1 MPILITAK
9 VNGFRRCG
17 IAHSDETVEYPD
29 DYFTPLQLIELQSE
43 PMLVVSVGTKD
54 AAKQQPDAGAD
65 KQIAALKAEVTRLQ
79 AEVEHL
85 TKSNTELY
93 DNVMQLTQDNA
104 DLLEELAKLKA
115 SEPSKD
121 ASAEQNAV
129 EKSSKTKGK

>member
-1 MPILITAK
+1 MPIIITAK

-17 IAHSDETVEYPD
+17 IAHSDTATEYSD
-29 DYFTPLQLIELQSE
+29 DHFTKEQLATLQAE
-43 PMLVVSVGTKD
+43 PMLVVSVGNHDMAQKSS
-54 AAKQQPDAGAD
+54 DAGAD